1 MEAIPYSV
9 RDGLENS
16 SGKVASFWLLLL
28 IQQIE
33 PCSVFLAYPAGKDPS
48 IYAYCFRSGA

>member
-33 PCSVFLAYPAGKDPS
+33 PCSVFLA
-48 IYAYCFRSGA
+48 